1 MLSLHAVNH
10 YYGDQ
15 HTLWDIDLE
24 LAPGLCTSLVGLPG
38 MGKTTLVNCIT
49 GYLPVE
55 SGSMIWQ
62 DAGAPPRDLLTLQ
75 AEHRSAVGI
84 GYVPQD
90 RRIFSQLTVKENLHV
105 AMRAAG
111 DAGQN
116 LSREIFDL
124 FPELYGLRQQRGA
137 ALSEDNQQQL
147 SMARALVTRPRLLIL
162 DEPTR
167 GLGQA
172 FIHKLGNLIVRLN
185 QEFGMSILLAEQQL
199 SLIRRV
205 ADRFCLLH
213 RGRRVAGGDIRQ
225 LDDPLLAHW
234 MSPESVR

>member
-90 RRIFSQLTVKENLHV
+90 RRIFSQLTVEENLHV

-111 DAGQN
+111 DAGQS

-137 ALSEDNQQQL
+137 TLSEDNQQQL

-167 GLGQA
+167 GIDVGA
-172 FIHKLGNLIVRLN
+172 HAEIIRLIETLCADGLALLVISSELEELVGYADRVIIMRDRK
-185 QEFGMSILLAEQQL
+185 QVAEIPLAEL
-199 SLIRRV
+199 SVPAIMN
-205 ADRFCLLH
+205 AI
-213 RGRRVAGGDIRQ
+213 A
-225 LDDPLLAHW
+225 A
-234 MSPESVR
+234 

>member
-1 MLSLHAVNH
+1 
-10 YYGDQ
+10 
-15 HTLWDIDLE
+15 
-24 LAPGLCTSLVGLPG
+24 
-38 MGKTTLVNCIT
+38 MG
-49 GYLPVE
+49 
-55 SGSMIWQ
+55 
-62 DAGAPPRDLLTLQ
+62 
-75 AEHRSAVGI
+75 
-84 GYVPQD
+84 
-90 RRIFSQLTVKENLHV
+90 
-105 AMRAAG
+105 
-111 DAGQN
+111 
-116 LSREIFDL
+116 
-124 FPELYGLRQQRGA
+124 
-137 ALSEDNQQQL
+137 
-147 SMARALVTRPRLLIL
+147 RALVTRPRLLIRE
-162 DEPTR
+162 EPTR